1 MGRINTNEERR
12 ATLDWA
18 KNLSLE
24 PIELG
29 SHWSIGSLKSEFEK
43 SLKNY
48 FRLCALARGKS
59 APKKLSQ
66 AAHDQLFR
74 VRVIV
79 EKTIQESI
87 LAALK
92 RDPNSIN
99 TLFEGRFYGN
109 SKKQGVS
116 LRLPLTSCVPTPLCR
131 GGCYAHDTLDA
142 APSAVIRGAINGVIA
157 SLYENGTN
165 TKRTLILGSL
175 RAHSQRA
182 IQAAR
187 TEIKELSG
195 WQRRPYVRFA
205 HLGEAATFPEFM
217 NALANQIGE
226 LSKWE
231 VDCVVYT
238 RHPNASSLQENLW
251 ITNFTLDNA
260 SKERRVYAP
269 AYARIVY
276 SAWNGE
282 IENDVDI
289 NFLEHHRWQHS
300 KPSGNGPVCPA
311 TLPET
316 EFRTCD
322 SLRCDTCFRR
332 KIS

>member
-12 ATLDWA
+12 STLNWA
-18 KNLSLE
+18 KNFSLD
-24 PIELG
+24 PIKLKPD
-29 SHWSIGSLKSEFEK
+29 WSIGSLRFEFEK

-48 FRLCALARGKS
+48 FRLCALGRGKS
-59 APKKLSQ
+59 APQKLSQ
-66 AAHDQLFR
+66 EAHRQLFR
-74 VRVIV
+74 VRIII
-79 EKTIQESI
+79 EKNIQESV
-87 LAALK
+87 LSALQ
-92 RDPNSIN
+92 RDPGSIN
-99 TLFEGRFYGN
+99 KLFKGRFYGN

-142 APSAVIRGAINGVIA
+142 SPSAVVRGAVNGVIA
-157 SLYENGTN
+157 SLYENGN
-165 TKRTLILGSL
+165 SIQRAMILESL
-175 RAHSQRA
+175 RAHSKRA
-182 IQAAR
+182 IHAAR
-187 TEIKELSG
+187 SEIQYLSG

-226 LSKWE
+226 LSNWE
-231 VDCVVYT
+231 VDRVVYT
-238 RHPNASSLQENLW
+238 RHPNASSLKENLW
-251 ITNFTLDNA
+251 ITNFTLDKV
-260 SKERRVYAP
+260 SKERRIWAP
-269 AYARIVY
+269 AHARIVY
-276 SAWNGE
+276 SAWDGE

-300 KPSGNGPVCPA
+300 NPSGDGPVCPA

-322 SLRCDTCFRR
+322 SLRCDTCFR
-332 KIS
+332 KKTS